1 MAAAAVY
8 ARMASSSRPACS
20 CSFPAAS
27 DDSAAL
33 SPPARGA
40 AACADAACEKT
51 GPDPVAATYV
61 MTRVCSYDLIRCA
74 SQRPRQ
80 GALQPLPHGA
90 WAGSPWHR
98 PPPAP
103 LPGGQKARVLAP
115 GPTVPCRGACP
126 RPAGG
131 GRRRPPPRSRY
142 LLSAT
147 ASTEKWLIG
156 PITFCCSVAS
166 A

>member
-74 SQRPRQ
+74 SQRPSGR
-80 GALQPLPHGA
+80 APTP
-90 WAGSPWHR
+90 SPR
-98 PPPAP
+98 G
-103 LPGGQKARVLAP
+103 LGGEPVAS
-115 GPTVPCRGACP
+115 
-126 RPAGG
+126 
-131 GRRRPPPRSRY
+131 PPPRHVAGGAEREGTRT
-142 LLSAT
+142 LHD
-147 ASTEKWLIG
+147 G
-156 PITFCCSVAS
+156 PLPPIVS
-166 A
+166 